1 MVLDNDLVNSSVFS
15 EYQCNFHPAS
25 QDFCLA
31 GSLMSISVLL
41 DCSKDVRNKIIFN
54 LTITISLLGFYGT
67 KNSLNIAK
75 S

>member
-15 EYQCNFHPAS
+15 EYQCNFHPVS

-41 DCSKDVRNKIIFN
+41 NVQKMCGIKLFSILLLLLAYGAFMVQKIVSI
-54 LTITISLLGFYGT
+54 
-67 KNSLNIAK
+67 
-75 S
+75 